1 MVRDQSFKY
10 KPGCSMVGC
19 DQAAFYKI
27 AATWSDGTSRE
38 LKNYGLTCEVHRETQ
53 LEAARLR
60 HNGLRLSEGETV
72 GPVELYCLLSGCRD
86 AQLSRFT
93 GSALDDLPKTD

>member
-1 MVRDQSFKY
+1 VVRDQSFQY

-19 DQAAFYKI
+19 DQAALYKI

-53 LEAARLR
+53 LQAARLR

-72 GPVELYCLLSGCRD
+72 GRVELYCLLSGCRD
-86 AQLSRFT
+86 AHLSRFT
-93 GSALDDLPKTD
+93 ESALDDLPKTD